1 MLSEVLAGG
10 LEIAEQAGMAI
21 IGGHTISD
29 PEPKYGMAVTGEV
42 TPVKQNVDEC
52 RFKT

>member
-1 MLSEVLAGG
+1 MNFISMLSEVVAGG

-29 PEPKYGMAVTGEV
+29 PEPKYGIAVTGEADQ
-42 TPVKQNVDEC
+42 TKC
-52 RFKT
+52 

>member
-1 MLSEVLAGG
+1 
-10 LEIAEQAGMAI
+10 MAI

-42 TPVKQNVDEC
+42 DLDKMLTNAGLKPDQDLI
-52 RFKT
+52 